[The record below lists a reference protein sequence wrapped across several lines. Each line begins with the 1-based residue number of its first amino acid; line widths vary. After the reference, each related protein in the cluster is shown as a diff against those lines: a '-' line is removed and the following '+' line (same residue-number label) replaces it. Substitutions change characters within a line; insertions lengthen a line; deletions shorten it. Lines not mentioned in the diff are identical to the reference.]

1 MLKIKEENLQYVY
14 QNNEK
19 REVIMDIPTFEA
31 VMRMLEDYEDAMD
44 LEVLKTEETTDY
56 EEYRRRRLK
65 QDTGCMKPGLRRAQR
80 RILMISPKIPL

>member
-19 REVIMDIPTFEA
+19 RGVIMDIPIFEA

-44 LEVLKTEETTDY
+44 FEVLKTEETTDY
-56 EEYRRRRLK
+56 EAYRRHRLK
-65 QDTGCMKPGLRRAQR
+65 QDV
-80 RILMISPKIPL
+80 

>member
-19 REVIMDIPTFEA
+19 RGVIMDIPTFEA

-44 LEVLKTEETTDY
+44 FEVLKTEETMDY
-56 EEYRRRRLK
+56 EGYRRHRLK
-65 QDTGCMKPGLRRAQR
+65 QDV
-80 RILMISPKIPL
+80 

>member
-19 REVIMDIPTFEA
+19 KGVIMDIPTFEA

-44 LEVLKTEETTDY
+44 FEVLKTEETRDY
-56 EEYRRRRLK
+56 EGYRRHMLK
-65 QDTGCMKPGLRRAQR
+65 QDV
-80 RILMISPKIPL
+80 

>member
-19 REVIMDIPTFEA
+19 GGVIMDIPTFEA

-44 LEVLKTEETTDY
+44 FEVLKTEETMDY
-56 EEYRRRRLK
+56 GGYRRHRLK
-65 QDTGCMKPGLRRAQR
+65 QDV
-80 RILMISPKIPL
+80 